1 MRVLALA
8 ALTLSACDARVAGT
22 INSGDDDVDAG
33 DGLPPPD
40 AAPACF
46 NGRRIFLQ
54 FEGQV
59 LQKGAPSDASLNR
72 ASWMQITNGTA
83 PAFKAGAADRAAQ
96 IKTIVDGVNAELAG
110 FPIVVETTRP
120 TKSPYLMVVIGGT
133 AAQVGS
139 RFGVGVQELDCGD
152 ATPSDVA
159 WITDGV
165 SNQRI
170 INTVM
175 GAIGFGIGLTATL
188 DPKDCM
194 CSWDNN
200 CQPDNTT
207 SCTLTTPTIMR
218 DPNARQRCP
227 GLTTQDEV
235 GAINKAF
242 CQ

>member
-1 MRVLALA
+1 MRSLVIAIVALC
-8 ALTLSACDARVAGT
+8 ACDARVAGT
-22 INSGDDDVDAG
+22 ANNTGDDDADGGVDAA
-33 DGLPPPD
+33 D

-46 NGRRIFLQ
+46 NGRRIFMQ

-59 LQKGAPSDASLNR
+59 LQQGAPSDATTNR
-72 ASWMQITNGTA
+72 ASWMQITTGTA
-83 PAFKAGAADRAAQ
+83 PPFRQGDANRQGQ
-96 IKTIVDGVNAELAG
+96 IQAIVDGVNAQLVG

-120 TKSPYLMVVIGGT
+120 AKGPYMMIVIGGT
-133 AAQVGS
+133 ANQVGS

-152 ATPSDVA
+152 LQKSDVA
-159 WITDGV
+159 WITDTI

-175 GAIGFGIGLTATL
+175 GSIGFGIGLTATL
-188 DPKDCM
+188 DQKDCM
-194 CSWDNN
+194 CGWDNN
-200 CQPDNTT
+200 CSPDNTAP
-207 SCTLTTPTIMR
+207 CRLATPTINR

-235 GAINKAF
+235 GAIKTAF